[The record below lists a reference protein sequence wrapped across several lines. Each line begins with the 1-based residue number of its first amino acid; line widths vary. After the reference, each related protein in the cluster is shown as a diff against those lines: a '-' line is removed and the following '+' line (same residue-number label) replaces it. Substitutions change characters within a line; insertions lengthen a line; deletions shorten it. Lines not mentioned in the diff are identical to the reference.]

1 MQIKESRGIRL
12 RVRVHARKLM
22 IVAGM
27 LCLATAASAVMVIPN
42 LFPFLD
48 PTGIVST
55 YNTAGPIVEN
65 TPFFQ
70 SLGTNGRSCATCHIA
85 GNGMGLST
93 QNIQQRFVMT
103 SGHDPLFAAF
113 DGANCPNTSSNDPE
127 SHSLLLKNGLIR
139 IPIQLP
145 ATTQFTIRAA
155 VDPYGC
161 AIVTDPISGLQ
172 TVSVY
177 RRPLPTTNLTFL
189 STIMFDGR
197 ETIAPLNN
205 EQTFK
210 ANLIADLM
218 HQAIDATT
226 GHAQA
231 TVPPTIDQQTAIV
244 SFEMGLFSA
253 QLADSRAGSLTD
265 YGALGGARN
274 LAGVSYYPGIND
286 TLGADPTGAKFN
298 PTGMTLFSSW
308 ENMEADNER
317 DWAAMQARQDIAAGE
332 TLFNS
337 RALTISNVRGLND
350 NPALAAALGTT
361 VPIASF
367 PGTCTTCHDTPNVG
381 NHSLPLPLDIGTG
394 HDAAQESDTQIASAL
409 AQLSSPGVPVY
420 EITGCPNPFAAAGQP
435 STPYVIYTTDPGKG
449 LVTGLCGDVNRTKGP
464 VLRGLAARAPYFHNG
479 AARDLNEVLNFY
491 NQRFQM
497 NLTGKEKS
505 QFIAFLNSL

>member
-1 MQIKESRGIRL
+1 
-12 RVRVHARKLM
+12 
-22 IVAGM
+22 
-27 LCLATAASAVMVIPN
+27 
-42 LFPFLD
+42 
-48 PTGIVST
+48 
-55 YNTAGPIVEN
+55 
-65 TPFFQ
+65 
-70 SLGTNGRSCATCHIA
+70 
-85 GNGMGLST
+85 
-93 QNIQQRFVMT
+93 
-103 SGHDPLFAAF
+103 LFAAF
-113 DGANCPNTSSNDPE
+113 DGANCPNTSTNDPAT
-127 SHSLLLKNGLIR
+127 HSLLLKNGLIR

-145 ATTQFTIRAA
+145 ATAQFTIRAA

-161 AIVTDPISGLQ
+161 AVVTDPISGLQ

-197 ETIAPLNN
+197 ETIVPLNN
-205 EQTFK
+205 QQTFK
-210 ANLIADLM
+210 ANLITDLM
-218 HQAIDATT
+218 HQAVDATT

-231 TVPPTIDQQTAIV
+231 AVPPTTDQQTAIV

-253 QLADSRAGSLTD
+253 QLADGRAGLLTD
-265 YGALGGARN
+265 YGALGGPKN
-274 LAGVSYYPGIND
+274 LSGANYYPGIND

-308 ENMEADNER
+308 ENLQTDKER
-317 DWAAMQARQDIAAGE
+317 DWATIQARQDIAAGE

-337 RALTISNVRGLND
+337 RALTVTNVRGLND

-394 HDAAQESDTQIASAL
+394 HDSAQESDPQIANAL
-409 AQLSSPGVPVY
+409 AELSFPGVPVY
-420 EITGCPNPFAAAGQP
+420 EITGCPNPFAVAGQP

-449 LVTGLCGDVNRTKGP
+449 LVTGLCGDVNRIKGP

-497 NLTGKEKS
+497 NLTEKEKS